1 MAISSRAERS
11 AECQPEGTPEPTPE
25 PRLFLVPLP
34 CPTIFPPPPPQ
45 DQALEIVRSV
55 GLAFEMS
62 QCPEPETGADTGPE
76 EELDGP
82 ASPEQL
88 SRPAPGLSR
97 PAPDQLSAES
107 ASSASG
113 DDTPRQ
119 TDGECLQTEQQ
130 RHTLRQT
137 CSVGSRAD
145 RSGKVQDHP

>member
-1 MAISSRAERS
+1 MWPSVAEPNGQQSANQREPLSLRLSHVCFWSRCHVQRA
-11 AECQPEGTPEPTPE
+11 
-25 PRLFLVPLP
+25 F
-34 CPTIFPPPPPQ
+34 PPQ

-119 TDGECLQTEQQ
+119 TDGECLQTDLQ

-137 CSVGSRAD
+137 C
-145 RSGKVQDHP
+145 